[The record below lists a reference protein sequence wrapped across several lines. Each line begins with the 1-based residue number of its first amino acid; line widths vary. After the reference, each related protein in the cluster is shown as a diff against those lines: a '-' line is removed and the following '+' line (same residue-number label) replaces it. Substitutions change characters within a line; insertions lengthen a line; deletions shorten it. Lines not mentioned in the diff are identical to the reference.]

1 MRRTRSAIAAG
12 TLAVAAAV
20 TMLVTAPGA
29 QAAPGSCT
37 ITFPT
42 ATTVSSVCTSGTGH
56 QRVHEVLNA
65 LDPRNGQTA
74 VVGNWAAV
82 GEQSTAVRPL
92 GWQIA
97 RTWIEVTDS

>member
-12 TLAVAAAV
+12 TLAVAAA
-20 TMLVTAPGA
+20 TMLVTATSA

-65 LDPRNGQTA
+65 LDPRNGQAA

-82 GEQSTAVRPL
+82 GQQSTAVRPL

-97 RTWIEVTDS
+97 RTWIELSDS